1 MRIISGKKRRAK
13 LTAPPS
19 QATRPT
25 ADRTRESI
33 FNILDGGRYSAWR
46 EAPLMID
53 GFAGSGAWG
62 LEAWSR
68 GAESVIFID
77 NAAASMRA
85 ITRNIAHLGAGDD
98 CVIVNADL
106 TRAMRWN
113 HDKAGGKAGVLFLD
127 PPWHENDFAMRALIN
142 LDEAG
147 AIAPQAL
154 AIIEHDSRL
163 SLTAPDGWDF
173 LEARK
178 IGRAGIGFLRK
189 I

>member
-25 ADRTRESI
+25 TDRTRESI
-33 FNILDGGRYSAWR
+33 FNILDGGRYGAWR
-46 EAPLMID
+46 EVPLMID

-77 NAAASMRA
+77 NAAAAMRA
-85 ITRNIAHLGAGDD
+85 ITRNIAHLGAEDD
-98 CVIVNADL
+98 CVIIDADL
-106 TRAMRWN
+106 TRTIRWN
-113 HDKAGGKAGVLFLD
+113 HEKAGVLFLD
-127 PPWHENDFAMRALIN
+127 PPWRESDFASRALLN

-163 SLTAPDGWDF
+163 SLATPDGWDF

-178 IGRAGIGFLRK
+178 IGRAGIAFLRK

>member
-25 ADRTRESI
+25 TDRTRESI
-33 FNILDGGRYSAWR
+33 FNILDGGRYGAWR

-77 NAAASMRA
+77 NAAASIRA
-85 ITRNIAHLGAGDD
+85 ITRNIAHLGADAD
-98 CVIVNADL
+98 CTIINADL
-106 TRAMRWN
+106 TKTIRWN
-113 HDKAGGKAGVLFLD
+113 HGKAGVLFLD
-127 PPWHENDFAMRALIN
+127 PPWRESDFAMRALLN
-142 LDEAG
+142 LDKAG

-163 SLTAPDGWDF
+163 SLATPDGWNF
-173 LEARK
+173 LEMRK
-178 IGRAGIGFLRK
+178 IGRAGIAFLRK
-189 I
+189 F

>member
-25 ADRTRESI
+25 TDRTRESI
-33 FNILDGGRYSAWR
+33 FNILDGGRYGAWR
-46 EAPLMID
+46 EVPLVID

-77 NAAASMRA
+77 NAAASIRA
-85 ITRNIAHLGAGDD
+85 ITRNIAHLGAEDD
-98 CVIVNADL
+98 CTIINADL
-106 TRAMRWN
+106 TKTIRWN
-113 HDKAGGKAGVLFLD
+113 HGKAGVLFLD
-127 PPWHENDFAMRALIN
+127 PPWRENDFAMRALTN
-142 LDEAG
+142 LDAAG

-154 AIIEHDSRL
+154 AIIEYDSRL
-163 SLTAPDGWDF
+163 HFTTPNGWNMI
-173 LEARK
+173 ESRK

>member
-33 FNILDGGRYSAWR
+33 FNILDGGRYGAWCDV
-46 EAPLMID
+46 PLVID

-77 NAAASMRA
+77 NAAAAMRA
-85 ITRNIAHLGAGDD
+85 ITRNIAHLGADAD
-98 CVIVNADL
+98 CTIINADL
-106 TRAMRWN
+106 TRAIRWN
-113 HDKAGGKAGVLFLD
+113 HDKAGVLFLD
-127 PPWHENDFAMRALIN
+127 PPWRESDFAKHALTN
-142 LDEAG
+142 LDNAG

-154 AIIEHDSRL
+154 AIIEYDSRL
-163 SLTAPDGWDF
+163 PLTAPDGWNMI
-173 LEARK
+173 ESRK

>member
-25 ADRTRESI
+25 TDRTRESI
-33 FNILDGGRYSAWR
+33 FNILDGGRYAGWR
-46 EAPLMID
+46 NTPLMID

-68 GAESVIFID
+68 GAERIIFID
-77 NAAASMRA
+77 NAAASIRA

-106 TRAMRWN
+106 TRAIRWN
-113 HDKAGGKAGVLFLD
+113 HDKAGVLFLD
-127 PPWHENDFAMRALIN
+127 PPWRESDFASRALLN
-142 LDEAG
+142 LDKAG
-147 AIAPQAL
+147 AIAPHAL
-154 AIIEHDSRL
+154 AIIEYDSRL
-163 SLTAPDGWDF
+163 SLTTPDGWDT
-173 LEARK
+173 LEIRK
-178 IGRAGIGFLRK
+178 IGRAGIAFLRK
-189 I
+189 T

>member
-1 MRIISGKKRRAK
+1 MRIISGKKRGAK

-19 QATRPT
+19 HNTRPS

-33 FNILDGGRYSAWR
+33 FNILDGGRYVGWR

-77 NAAASMRA
+77 NAAASIRA
-85 ITRNIAHLGAGDD
+85 ITRNIAHLGADAD
-98 CVIVNADL
+98 CVIIDADL
-106 TRAMRWN
+106 MRKIRWN
-113 HDKAGGKAGVLFLD
+113 HNKAGVLFLD
-127 PPWHENDFAMRALIN
+127 PPWHENDFASRALLN

-147 AIAPQAL
+147 AIAPHAL
-154 AIIEHDSRL
+154 AIIEYDSRL
-163 SLTAPDGWDF
+163 HFTAPDGWDI
-173 LEARK
+173 LELRK

-189 I
+189 F

>member
-46 EAPLMID
+46 EVPLVID

-77 NAAASMRA
+77 NAAAAIRA

-106 TRAMRWN
+106 TKTLRWN
-113 HDKAGGKAGVLFLD
+113 HDKAGVLFLD
-127 PPWHENDFAMRALIN
+127 PPWRENDFAKHALTN
-142 LDEAG
+142 LDAAG

-163 SLTAPDGWDF
+163 SLATPDGWDT
-173 LEARK
+173 LEIRK
-178 IGRAGIGFLRK
+178 IGRAGIAFLRK
-189 I
+189 F

>member
-1 MRIISGKKRRAK
+1 MRIISGKKRGAK

-33 FNILDGGRYSAWR
+33 FNILDGGRYSEWR
-46 EAPLMID
+46 EVPLVID

-68 GAESVIFID
+68 GAERIIFID
-77 NAAASMRA
+77 NAAESIRA
-85 ITRNIAHLGAGDD
+85 ITRNIAHLGADAD
-98 CVIVNADL
+98 CTIINADL
-106 TRAMRWN
+106 TKTMRWN
-113 HDKAGGKAGVLFLD
+113 HGKAGVLFLD
-127 PPWHENDFAMRALIN
+127 PPWRENDFAKHALTN
-142 LDEAG
+142 LDAAS

-163 SLTAPDGWDF
+163 SLATPDGWNMI
-173 LEARK
+173 ESRK
-178 IGRAGIGFLRK
+178 IGRAGIAFLRK